1 MRKSLRPFFSFFG
14 IFMSL
19 FYHCKAYFLF
29 FFCKLYSILKCRA
42 WQPSVSLNENCHITT
57 LKFSLMSKPFPKQ
70 KIYIFGIYFLHT
82 CRIKSQVHMTL
93 RRGCRALLKCK
104 PKLCS
109 YIKIDIQII
118 KWTRLFIKTFSYQW
132 IQYTW
137 IN

>member
-1 MRKSLRPFFSFFG
+1 MRKSLRIFFVFLWHVHVTVLSLQG
-14 IFMSL
+14 IL
-19 FYHCKAYFLF
+19 PLF
-29 FFCKLYSILKCRA
+29 FINCILKCRA
-42 WQPSVSLNENCHITT
+42 WQPNVSLNKNCHITT

-82 CRIKSQVHMTL
+82 IRIKSEAHMPL

-132 IQYTW
+132 I
-137 IN
+137 